1 MFIFTTGSRSH
12 RTTVIGIVIVI
23 VFPILIRLS
32 IIRYTKVTTVTV
44 AVPSDRDRVG
54 IFLRVCGGRP

>member
-12 RTTVIGIVIVI
+12 RTIVIVIVI

-32 IIRYTKVTTVTV
+32 IIRYTKVTTVTI

-54 IFLRVCGGRP
+54 VFLRVCGGRP

>member
-12 RTTVIGIVIVI
+12 RTIVIVI

-32 IIRYTKVTTVTV
+32 IIRYTKVTTVTI

-54 IFLRVCGGRP
+54 VFLRVCGSRP

>member
-12 RTTVIGIVIVI
+12 RTTVIVIVI